1 MKVKI
6 KTQDFRFWMPVPAA
20 MIGFV
25 VKLIPDRIF
34 DEIKTNTPEPYCKL
48 ITKEY
53 VSMILNECL
62 DIMKENKGLEVIH
75 VNTADGTFISV
86 KL

>member
-6 KTQDFRFWMPVPAA
+6 KTQDFRFSMPVPAA

-25 VKLIPDRIF
+25 VKFIPDRVF

-62 DIMKENKGLEVIH
+62 DIIRANKGLEVIH
-75 VNTADGTFISV
+75 VEAKDGTFVSV
-86 KL
+86 RL